1 MSVGIVDISCNNLDE
16 SYEFGKVAKQ
26 ADGSVWYKQ
35 GKAVLLAT
43 VTVDKDS
50 SSSEDF
56 LPLTV
61 QYIEK
66 SYAAAK
72 IPGGFVKRESKPSD
86 FETLTS
92 RIIDR
97 ALRPLFPKGFSNEVV
112 INVTVLSSD
121 SNVDLQVAALHA
133 ANAALMVSSLP
144 IDKSIAAVRV
154 AKLNNQIKINP
165 TLKELDSST
174 LDLLV
179 VGSNKDIAM
188 IEMRAISSSIDGKY
202 SVNELEKDE
211 LINILD
217 EVSLLISKASN
228 EYATKFKEYKSKQ
241 KIEINYKEVDPKL
254 KKYIEDN
261 FSEKLNKALENI
273 AKSERSDALDELLKE
288 IEAQIESNE
297 DLEYSS
303 LEIAEAFALVVKE
316 RVRNMLLNGQRLDK
330 RALDEIRP
338 ITIETNILPSVHGST
353 LFTRGQTQALVT
365 ATIGNSKDAQMYELL
380 TSSSALNENF
390 MVHYNFPPYS
400 VGEARAIGAP
410 SRRELGHGNLAKR
423 ALEPTVI
430 LDSNETVRVVSE
442 ILESNGSSSM
452 ATVCGGSLALCSANV
467 KVAKLVSG
475 IAMGVVVENN
485 DKYSILTD
493 IMGAEDHYGDMD
505 LKVAGTKDGITAMQ
519 LDIKLDGLD
528 LKILSDALN
537 QAKRGIDYILEIME
551 EAREKIVPSGAL
563 PLVLTFEVDT
573 SLMPVIIGKGG
584 STIREIIEKFN
595 VSIDLNR
602 DLGLV
607 KISGENEESL
617 DKAKEYIEELIKK
630 ETKPIAQYEVG
641 KVYKGKVVRSVD
653 FGYFVEMP
661 DGYDALLHNSK
672 VPDNLKDSLK
682 EGDEVEVKVISQ
694 KDKRVELAIA

>member
-1 MSVGIVDISCNNLDE
+1 MSGIVDISCNNLDE
-16 SYEFGKVAKQ
+16 SYEFGKVARQ
-26 ADGSVWYKQ
+26 ADGAVWYKQ

-43 VTVDKDS
+43 ITVDKDS

-92 RIIDR
+92 RIVDR

-112 INVTVLSSD
+112 INITVLSSD

-133 ANAALMVSSLP
+133 ANAALVVSSLP
-144 IDKSIAAVRV
+144 IEKSIAAIRV
-154 AKLNNQIKINP
+154 AKLDNKVTLNP
-165 TLKELDSST
+165 TLKELEDST

-179 VGSNKDIAM
+179 VGSKSDIAM
-188 IEMRAISSSIDGKY
+188 IEMRAVASNKDGEHK
-202 SVNELEKDE
+202 VNELSKDE
-211 LINILD
+211 LVDILQD
-217 EVSLLISKASN
+217 VTSAIDKASS
-228 EYATKFKEYKSKQ
+228 EYAEKFIKYKSK
-241 KIEINYKEVDPKL
+241 EVLEVNYKEIDSKL
-254 KKYIEDN
+254 ESFIEEK
-261 FSEKLNKALENI
+261 FSDKLSIAIDHI
-273 AKSERSDALDELLKE
+273 AKSERSDALRELLKE
-288 IEAQIESNE
+288 IEDKVEN
-297 DLEYSS
+297 DDTLEYA
-303 LEIAEAFALVVKE
+303 LEDIAYAFERVVKQ
-316 RVRNMLLNGQRLDK
+316 RVRSMLLNGERLDK
-330 RALDEIRP
+330 RALDEVREIS
-338 ITIETNILPSVHGST
+338 IETNLLPSVHGST

-365 ATIGNSKDAQMYELL
+365 ATLGNNKDAQMYELL
-380 TSSSALNENF
+380 TSNSALNENF

-430 LDSNETVRVVSE
+430 LESNETVRVVSE

-452 ATVCGGSLALCSANV
+452 ATVCGGSLALYSAKVNV
-467 KVAKLVSG
+467 VKLTAG
-475 IAMGVVVENN
+475 IAMGVVVESNE
-485 DKYSILTD
+485 KYSILTD

-528 LKILSDALN
+528 LKVLNEALTQATKGIEHILN
-537 QAKRGIDYILEIME
+537 IMQEAKVN
-551 EAREKIVPSGAL
+551 IVPSGAL
-563 PLVLTFEVDT
+563 PSLLTFEVD
-573 SLMPVIIGKGG
+573 SSSIPLIIGKGG
-584 STIREIIEKFN
+584 STIREIIEKFDVN
-595 VSIDLNR
+595 IDLNR

-607 KISGENEESL
+607 KISGSSEENIER
-617 DKAKEYIEELIKK
+617 AKEYILELIAKDS
-630 ETKPIAQYEVG
+630 KPISQYEIG
-641 KVYKGKVVRSVD
+641 KIYKGVIKKSVD

-672 VPDNLKDSLK
+672 VPANLLNELK
-682 EGDEVEVKVISQ
+682 EGDEIEVKVISQ
-694 KDKRVELAIA
+694 KDKRVELSIA

>member
-1 MSVGIVDISCNNLDE
+1 MSGIVDISCNNLDE
-16 SYEFGKVAKQ
+16 SFEFGKVAKQ
-26 ADGSVWYKQ
+26 ADGAVWYKQ

-43 VTVDKDS
+43 VTVDKKS

-61 QYIEK
+61 QYLEK

-72 IPGGFVKRESKPSD
+72 IPGGFIKRESKPSD

-133 ANAALMVSSLP
+133 ANAALVVSSLP
-144 IDKSIAAVRV
+144 IEKSIAAIRV
-154 AKLNNQIKINP
+154 AKLDGDVKFNP
-165 TLKELDSST
+165 TLKELDNST

-188 IEMRAISSSIDGKY
+188 IEMRAISSKEDGEHL
-202 SVNELEKDE
+202 VNELNKDE
-211 LINILD
+211 LINILKD
-217 EVSLLISKASN
+217 VTVAINEASN
-228 EYATKFKEYKSKQ
+228 NYLEKFKEYKSKD
-241 KIEINYKEVDPKL
+241 ILTINYKEV
-254 KKYIEDN
+254 KKDLEDYIIKNYTANLEDAIN
-261 FSEKLNKALENI
+261 HI
-273 AKSERSDALDELLKE
+273 AKSERSDALDNLLEE
-288 IEAQIESNE
+288 IEESIEKSNE
-297 DLEYSS
+297 LEYDI
-303 LEIAEAFALVVKE
+303 LEVKDAFEKVVRDK
-316 RVRNMLLNGQRLDK
+316 VRGMLLDGKRLDK
-330 RALDEIRP
+330 RALDEIRE
-338 ITIETNILPSVHGST
+338 ITIETNLLPSVHGST

-365 ATIGNSKDAQMYELL
+365 ATLGNNKDAQMYELL
-380 TSSSALNENF
+380 TSSTALNENF

-430 LDSNETVRVVSE
+430 LEQNETVRLVSE

-452 ATVCGGSLALCSANV
+452 ATVCGGSLALCSADV
-467 KVAKLVSG
+467 KVAKLTSG
-475 IAMGVVVENN
+475 IAMGVVVKNSDE
-485 DKYSILTD
+485 YVILTD

-528 LKILSDALN
+528 LDILNRALI
-537 QAKRGIDYILEIME
+537 QATKGLEHILDIME
-551 EAREKIVPSGAL
+551 DAKDKIVPSGAL
-563 PLVLTFEVDT
+563 PSLITFEVDSST
-573 SLMPVIIGKGG
+573 IPVIIGKGG
-584 STIREIIEKFN
+584 STIRDIIEKFSVN
-595 VSIDLNR
+595 IDLNR

-607 KISGENEESL
+607 KISGDNLENLE
-617 DKAKEYIEELIKK
+617 KAKEYILDLVAK
-630 ETKPIAQYEVG
+630 ESKPVSKYEIG
-641 KVYKGKVVRSVD
+641 KVYKGVIKKSVD
-653 FGYFVEMP
+653 FGFFVEMP

-672 VPDNLKDSLK
+672 VPSSLLGTLS

-694 KDKRVELAIA
+694 KDKRVELSII

>member
-1 MSVGIVDISCNNLDE
+1 MSGIVDISCNNLDE
-16 SYEFGKVAKQ
+16 SFEFGKVARQ
-26 ADGSVWYKQ
+26 ADGAVWYRQ

-43 VTVDKDS
+43 VTIDKNS
-50 SSSEDF
+50 SSDEDF

-61 QYIEK
+61 QYLEK

-72 IPGGFVKRESKPSD
+72 IPGGFIKRESKPSD

-133 ANAALMVSSLP
+133 ANAALVVSSLP
-144 IDKSIAAVRV
+144 VDKSIAAVRV
-154 AKLNNQIKINP
+154 AKLDGNVTINP
-165 TLKELDSST
+165 TLKELDNST

-179 VGSNKDIAM
+179 VGSQKDIAM
-188 IEMRAISSSIDGKY
+188 IEMRAVSSDIDGEHR
-202 SVNELEKDE
+202 VNEVTNDE
-211 LINILD
+211 LVDILK
-217 EVSLLISKASN
+217 EVTIAIDKASS
-228 EYATKFKEYKSKQ
+228 EYASKFMEFKSKEVL
-241 KIEINYKEVDPKL
+241 EINYKDVDESL
-254 KKYIEDN
+254 KKYILEN
-261 FSEKLNKALENI
+261 FSDKLSSAIDHI
-273 AKSERSDALDELLKE
+273 AKSERSDALSNLLKE
-288 IEAQIESNE
+288 IEESIEQSE
-297 DLEYSS
+297 ELEYD
-303 LEIAEAFALVVKE
+303 VKE
-316 RVRNMLLNGQRLDK
+316 ITLAFEKVVANRVREMLLNGERLDK
-330 RALDEIRP
+330 RALDEIRE
-338 ITIETNILPSVHGST
+338 ITIETNLLPSVHGST

-365 ATIGNSKDAQMYELL
+365 ATIGNNKDAQMYELL
-380 TSSSALNENF
+380 TSNGALNENF

-430 LDSNETVRVVSE
+430 LEPNETVRVVSE

-452 ATVCGGSLALCSANV
+452 ATVCGGSLALVSADVN
-467 KVAKLVSG
+467 VAKLTAG
-475 IAMGVVVENN
+475 IAMGVVVESNE
-485 DKYSILTD
+485 KYSILTD

-505 LKVAGTKDGITAMQ
+505 LKVAGTSDGITAMQ

-528 LKILSDALN
+528 LEILDKALN
-537 QAKRGIDYILEIME
+537 QAVKGILHILNIME
-551 EAREKIVPSGAL
+551 DAKKNIVPSGAL
-563 PLVLTFEVDT
+563 PSLITFEV
-573 SLMPVIIGKGG
+573 SPSAIPVIIGKGG

-607 KISGENEESL
+607 KISGADIESIE
-617 DKAKEYIEELIKK
+617 KAQEYILDLINK
-630 ETKPIAQYEVG
+630 ESKPIAKYEIG
-641 KVYKGKVVRSVD
+641 KTYKGKIVRSVD

-672 VPDNLKDSLK
+672 VPADMVSELK
-682 EGDEVEVKVISQ
+682 EGDEIEVKVISQ
-694 KDKRVELAIA
+694 KDKRVELSIA

>member
-1 MSVGIVDISCNNLDE
+1 MSGIVDISCNNLDE
-16 SYEFGKVAKQ
+16 SFEFGKVAKQ
-26 ADGSVWYKQ
+26 ADGAVWYKQ

-43 VTVDKDS
+43 VTIDKDS
-50 SSSEDF
+50 SSDEDF

-61 QYIEK
+61 QYLEK

-72 IPGGFVKRESKPSD
+72 IPGGFIKRESKPSD

-121 SNVDLQVAALHA
+121 SNIDLQVAALHA
-133 ANAALMVSSLP
+133 ANAALVVSSLP
-144 IDKSIAAVRV
+144 IQKSIAAVRV
-154 AKLNNQIKINP
+154 AKLDNKVIFNP

-179 VGSNKDIAM
+179 VGSKQDIAM
-188 IEMRAISSSIDGKY
+188 IEMRAVSSKDGDEHR
-202 SVNELEKDE
+202 VNELSKDE
-211 LINILD
+211 LVEILKD
-217 EVSLLISKASN
+217 VTVAIDKASS
-228 EYATKFKEYKSKQ
+228 EYAKRFLEFKSKD
-241 KIEINYKEVDPKL
+241 ILEINYKEADENL
-254 KKYIEDN
+254 KSYIIDN
-261 FSEKLNKALENI
+261 FSDKLHSAIEHI
-273 AKSERSDALDELLKE
+273 AKSERSDALNNLLKE
-288 IEAQIESNE
+288 IEEVIDSSETLNYESS
-297 DLEYSS
+297 D
-303 LEIAEAFALVVKE
+303 IALAFESVVKDK
-316 RVRNMLLNGQRLDK
+316 VRGMLLDGKRLDK
-330 RALDEIRP
+330 RALDEIRE
-338 ITIETNILPSVHGST
+338 ITIETNLLPSVHGST

-365 ATIGNSKDAQMYELL
+365 ATIGNNKDAQMYELL
-380 TSSSALNENF
+380 TSSCALNENF

-430 LDSNETVRVVSE
+430 LEPNETVRVVSE

-452 ATVCGGSLALCSANV
+452 ATVCGGSLALVSANV
-467 KVAKLVSG
+467 NVAKLTAG
-475 IAMGVVVENN
+475 IAMGVVVESNE
-485 DKYSILTD
+485 KYSILTD

-528 LKILSDALN
+528 LDILDKALS
-537 QAKRGIDYILEIME
+537 QATKGILYILDIME
-551 EAREKIVPSGAL
+551 DARGKIVPSGAL
-563 PLVLTFEVDT
+563 PSLITFEVDA
-573 SLMPVIIGKGG
+573 SMIPVIIGKGG

-595 VSIDLNR
+595 VNIDLNR

-607 KISGENEESL
+607 KISGPDSENIEG
-617 DKAKEYIEELIKK
+617 AKEYILNLIEK
-630 ETKPIAQYEVG
+630 ETKPIAKYEIG
-641 KVYKGKVVRSVD
+641 KVYKGKIVRSVD

-672 VPDNLKDSLK
+672 VPAELLSELK

-694 KDKRVELAIA
+694 KDKRVELSIV

>member
-1 MSVGIVDISCNNLDE
+1 MSGIVDISCNNLDE
-16 SYEFGKVAKQ
+16 SFEFGKVAKQ
-26 ADGSVWYKQ
+26 ADGAVWYKQ

-43 VTVDKDS
+43 VTIDKDS
-50 SSSEDF
+50 SSDEDF

-61 QYIEK
+61 QYLEK

-72 IPGGFVKRESKPSD
+72 IPGGFIKRESKPSD

-121 SNVDLQVAALHA
+121 SNIDLQVAALHA
-133 ANAALMVSSLP
+133 ANAALVVSSLP
-144 IDKSIAAVRV
+144 IQKSIAAVRV
-154 AKLNNQIKINP
+154 AKLDNKVIFNP

-179 VGSNKDIAM
+179 VGSKQDIAM
-188 IEMRAISSSIDGKY
+188 IEMRAVSSKDGDEHR
-202 SVNELEKDE
+202 VNELSKDE
-211 LINILD
+211 LVEILKD
-217 EVSLLISKASN
+217 VTVAIDKASS
-228 EYATKFKEYKSKQ
+228 EYAKRFLEFKSKD
-241 KIEINYKEVDPKL
+241 ILEINYKEADENL
-254 KKYIEDN
+254 KSYIIDN
-261 FSEKLNKALENI
+261 FSDKLNSAIDHI
-273 AKSERSDALDELLKE
+273 AKSERSDALNNLLKE
-288 IEAQIESNE
+288 IEEVIDSSETLNYESS
-297 DLEYSS
+297 D
-303 LEIAEAFALVVKE
+303 IALAFESVVKDK
-316 RVRNMLLNGQRLDK
+316 VRGMLLDGKRLDK
-330 RALDEIRP
+330 RALDEIRE
-338 ITIETNILPSVHGST
+338 ITIETNLLPSVHGST

-365 ATIGNSKDAQMYELL
+365 ATIGNNKDAQMYELL
-380 TSSSALNENF
+380 TSSCALNENF

-430 LDSNETVRVVSE
+430 LEPNETVRVVSE

-452 ATVCGGSLALCSANV
+452 ATVCGGSLALVSANV
-467 KVAKLVSG
+467 NVAKLTAG
-475 IAMGVVVENN
+475 IAMGVVVESNE
-485 DKYSILTD
+485 KYSILTD

-528 LKILSDALN
+528 LEILDKALS
-537 QAKRGIDYILEIME
+537 QATKGILYILDIME
-551 EAREKIVPSGAL
+551 DARGKIVPSGAL
-563 PLVLTFEVDT
+563 PSLITFEVDA
-573 SLMPVIIGKGG
+573 SMIPVIIGKGG

-595 VSIDLNR
+595 VNIDLNR

-607 KISGENEESL
+607 KISGPDSESL
-617 DKAKEYIEELIKK
+617 EGAKEYILNLIAK
-630 ETKPIAQYEVG
+630 ETKPVSKYEIG
-641 KVYKGKVVRSVD
+641 KVYKGKIVRSVD

-672 VPDNLKDSLK
+672 VPAELLSELK

-694 KDKRVELAIA
+694 KDKRVELSIV